1 MVAPSLLASAVA
13 TLHMPQLLDKSIEI
27 LGHRHLR
34 GPNMWSYNPAL
45 EVLIDIG
52 DLEDY
57 PSDKIPGFYDRLCN
71 CLPSLF
77 EHRCSYGEPGGFLKR
92 VEEGTW
98 PGHILEHLTIE
109 LQNLAGISGGF
120 GRARDG
126 GRRGVYKVI
135 VSATEEAVTLQA
147 FKHARDLLLTLIK
160 DNGDPVAQR
169 NQIIEDLRELSD
181 DFCLGP
187 STACI
192 VNAATAREIPY
203 IRLSSGN
210 LVQLGYGA
218 KQRRIWTAETDQ
230 TSAIAETI
238 SRDKDLTKSLLRSAG
253 VPTPE
258 GRTVTSPDDAWEAA
272 QDIGLPVV
280 VKPIDGNHGRGV
292 FINLYTQQEIEAAY
306 AVAIDEGSEVLV
318 ERHII
323 GDEHRLLVV
332 GNKVVAAAKGET
344 VWVTGDGKHT
354 VHELIQIQIN
364 SDPRRGTAEEHPLNP
379 VRIDSAVELELVR
392 QKLTSDS
399 IPALDQKVLIQSN
412 GNVAFDVTDLVHPD
426 VASQVA
432 LAARVVGLE
441 IAGIDLVAKDI
452 SKPLEDQNAAI
463 VEVNA
468 GPGLLM
474 HLKPA
479 SGKPQPVGEAIAE
492 HLFPLNY
499 DFRIPIVGISGSKG
513 RTVAAEMVAHFA
525 RLTNVHV
532 GLSSNKELH
541 FGSRSVYRTSKS
553 NWENGRR
560 TLQNRA
566 IELAVIENSNSSLL
580 LEGLSYDQ
588 CQVGI
593 VLNIDPQGLFPEY
606 NISDEDQLF
615 NVVRTQVDVVLPT
628 GVCVLNA
635 DDQMIVKMIEL
646 SKGEVLFFS
655 EDPDSEVIAKHKH
668 NQGRFI
674 ISTPTAITLYQGNT
688 EKIVIPVPTLIQ
700 NYSKSEWKPHLCL
713 AAAIGAAWG
722 LEIPLN
728 IIEAGVETFVPDATN
743 NIGA

>member
-1 MVAPSLLASAVA
+1 
-13 TLHMPQLLDKSIEI
+13 
-27 LGHRHLR
+27 
-34 GPNMWSYNPAL
+34 MWSYNPAL

-57 PSDKIPGFYDRLCN
+57 PSDLIPGFYDRLCK
-71 CLPSLF
+71 CLPSLH

-109 LQNLAGISGGF
+109 LQNLAGIAGGF

-147 FKHARDLLLTLIK
+147 FKFARDLLLTLIQ
-160 DNGDPVAQR
+160 DNGDAIAQR
-169 NQIIEDLRELSD
+169 EQIIEELRDLSD
-181 DFCLGP
+181 DLCLGP

-192 VNAATAREIPY
+192 VNAATIREIPY

-210 LVQLGYGA
+210 LVQLGYGS

-238 SRDKDLTKSLLRSAG
+238 SRDKDLTKSLLASAG
-253 VPTPE
+253 VPIPE
-258 GRTVTSPDDAWEAA
+258 GRVVTSPDDAWEAA

-306 AVAIDEGSEVLV
+306 AVAINEGSEVLV

-344 VWVTGDGKHT
+344 VWITGDGKHT
-354 VHELIQIQIN
+354 VLELIQIQIN
-364 SDPRRGTAEEHPLNP
+364 SDPRRGTTEECPLNP
-379 VRIDSAVELELVR
+379 VRIDSAVELELAR
-392 QKLTSDS
+392 QKLTGES
-399 IPALDQKVLIQSN
+399 IPGLDQKVLIQSN
-412 GNVAFDVTDLVHPD
+412 GNVAFDVTDLVHPE
-426 VASQVA
+426 VAHQVA

-441 IAGIDLVAKDI
+441 IAGIDLVAQDI
-452 SKPLEDQNAAI
+452 SKPLESQNAAI

-479 SGKPQPVGEAIAE
+479 SGTPQPVGEEIAN
-492 HLFPLNY
+492 HLFPPGY
-499 DFRIPIVGISGSKG
+499 DFRIPIVGVSGNSG
-513 RTVAAEMVAHFA
+513 RTIVAEMIAHFT

-532 GLSSNKELH
+532 GLSTSNGLY
-541 FGSRSVYRTSKS
+541 FGNRTIKQTSS
-553 NWENGRR
+553 SHWENARR

-566 IELAVIENSNSSLL
+566 IEVAVLENDNASLL
-580 LEGLSYDQ
+580 LEGLAYDQ
-588 CQVGI
+588 CQVGV
-593 VLNIDPQGLFPEY
+593 VLNIDPLKLFPEH
-606 NISDEDQLF
+606 NISEEDQLF

-628 GVCVLNA
+628 GTSVLNA
-635 DDQMIVKMIEL
+635 DDPMIVKMAEL
-646 SKGEVLFFS
+646 SKGEVMYFS
-655 EDPDSEVIAKHKH
+655 QDPESSVLAAHQEND
-668 NQGRFI
+668 GRSI
-674 ISTPTAITLYQGNT
+674 MVSPSVITLKQG
-688 EKIVIPVPTLIQ
+688 KLDKLVIPIPPAVKESSL
-700 NYSKSEWKPHLCL
+700 EWAPHLSL
-713 AAAIGAAWG
+713 AAAIGAAWA
-722 LEIPLN
+722 LDIPFN
-728 IIEAGVETFVPDATN
+728 VIEAGVETFVSSS
-743 NIGA
+743 NIPAGV

>member
-1 MVAPSLLASAVA
+1 
-13 TLHMPQLLDKSIEI
+13 
-27 LGHRHLR
+27 
-34 GPNMWSYNPAL
+34 MWSYNPAL

-52 DLEDY
+52 ELEDY
-57 PSDKIPGFYDRLCN
+57 PSDKIPGFYERLCS
-71 CLPSLF
+71 CLPSLH

-109 LQNLAGISGGF
+109 LQNLAGIPGGF

-126 GRRGVYKVI
+126 GGRGIYKVI
-135 VSATEEAVTLQA
+135 VSASEEAVTLKA
-147 FKHARDLLLTLIK
+147 FTHARDLLLTLIQ
-160 DNGDPVAQR
+160 DNGDPIAQR
-169 NQIIEDLRELSD
+169 ELIIEELRDLSD
-181 DFCLGP
+181 DLCLGP

-192 VNAATAREIPY
+192 VHAASAREIPY

-210 LVQLGYGA
+210 LVQLGYGS

-292 FINLYTQQEIEAAY
+292 FINLHTQQEIEAAY
-306 AVAIDEGSEVLV
+306 AVAINEGSEVLV
-318 ERHII
+318 ERHIV

-344 VWVTGDGKHT
+344 IWVTGDGQHT
-354 VHELIQIQIN
+354 IQQLIDIQIN

-379 VRIDSAVELELVR
+379 VRIDSAVELELAR
-392 QKLTSDS
+392 QQLTGNS
-399 IPALDQKVLIQSN
+399 IPALDHKVLIQSN

-441 IAGIDLVAKDI
+441 IAGIDLVAQDI
-452 SKPLEDQNAAI
+452 SRPLADQNAAI

-479 SGKPQPVGEAIAE
+479 SGNPQPVGEAIAE
-492 HLFPLNY
+492 HLFPPHY
-499 DFRIPIVGISGSKG
+499 DFRIPIVGISGNLG
-513 RTVAAEMVAHFA
+513 RTIVAEMVAHFA

-532 GLSSNKELH
+532 GLSSSKHLY
-541 FGSRSVYRTSKS
+541 FGNRSIHRTSRS

-566 IELAVIENSNSSLL
+566 VEFAVIENDNASLL

-588 CQVGI
+588 CQVGV
-593 VLNIDPQGLFPEY
+593 VLNIDPQELFPKY

-615 NVVRTQVDVVLPT
+615 NVIRTQVDVVLPT
-628 GVCVLNA
+628 GICVLNA
-635 DDQMIVKMIEL
+635 DDPMIVKMAGL
-646 SKGEVLFFS
+646 SKGEVMYFS
-655 EDPDSEVIAKHKH
+655 EDTNSGVITEHQEKK
-668 NQGRFI
+668 GRFI
-674 ISTPTAITLYQGNT
+674 IASPNAIILKQGDVE
-688 EKIVIPVPTLIQ
+688 EKVIPVPAATQ
-700 NYSKSEWKPHLCL
+700 NHTKSDWAPHLSL
-713 AAAIGAAWG
+713 AAAIGAAWA

-728 IIEAGVETFVPDATN
+728 VIEAGVETFVPDATN
-743 NIGA
+743 SSGT

>member
-1 MVAPSLLASAVA
+1 
-13 TLHMPQLLDKSIEI
+13 MPQLLDKTIEI
-27 LGHRHLR
+27 LSHRHLR

-57 PSDKIPGFYDRLCN
+57 PSDLIPGFYDRLCK
-71 CLPSLF
+71 CLPSLH

-109 LQNLAGISGGF
+109 LQNLAGIAGGF

-135 VSATEEAVTLQA
+135 VSATEEAVTFQA
-147 FKHARDLLLTLIK
+147 FQFARDLLLTLIK
-160 DNGDPVAQR
+160 DNGDAIAQR
-169 NQIIEDLRELSD
+169 EQILEALRELSD
-181 DFCLGP
+181 DLCLGP

-192 VNAATAREIPY
+192 VNAATVREIPY

-210 LVQLGYGA
+210 LVQLGYGS

-238 SRDKDLTKSLLRSAG
+238 SRDKDLTKSLLASAG

-292 FINLYTQQEIEAAY
+292 FINLYTQQEIVAAY
-306 AVAIDEGSEVLV
+306 AVAINEGSEVLV

-344 VWVTGDGKHT
+344 VWITGDGKHT
-354 VHELIQIQIN
+354 VLELIQIQIN
-364 SDPRRGTAEEHPLNP
+364 SDPRRGTTEECPLNP
-379 VRIDSAVELELVR
+379 VRIDSAVELELAR
-392 QKLTSDS
+392 QKLTGES
-399 IPALDQKVLIQSN
+399 IPGIDQKVLIQSN
-412 GNVAFDVTDLVHPD
+412 GNVAFDVTDLVHPE
-426 VASQVA
+426 VAHQVA

-441 IAGIDLVAKDI
+441 IAGIDLVAQDI
-452 SKPLEDQNAAI
+452 SKPLESQNAAI

-479 SGKPQPVGEAIAE
+479 SGTPQPVGEEIAN
-492 HLFPLNY
+492 HLFPPGY
-499 DFRIPIVGISGSKG
+499 DFRIPIVGISGNSG
-513 RTVAAEMVAHFA
+513 RTIVAEMVAHFT

-532 GLSSNKELH
+532 GLSTNNGLY
-541 FGSRSVYRTSKS
+541 FGSRTIKQTSPS
-553 NWENGRR
+553 HWENARR

-566 IELAVIENSNSSLL
+566 IEVAVLENDNASLL
-580 LEGLSYDQ
+580 LEGLAYDQ
-588 CQVGI
+588 CQVGV
-593 VLNIDPQGLFPEY
+593 VLNIDPLKLFPEH

-615 NVVRTQVDVVLPT
+615 NVVRTQVDVVLPSGT
-628 GVCVLNA
+628 SVLNA
-635 DDQMIVKMIEL
+635 DDPMIVKMAEL
-646 SKGEVLFFS
+646 SKGEVMYFS
-655 EDPDSEVIAKHKH
+655 QDPASPVITAHQEKD
-668 NQGRFI
+668 GRSVI
-674 ISTPTAITLYQGNT
+674 VSPSVITLKQG
-688 EKIVIPVPTLIQ
+688 KLDKLVIPIPSAIQ
-700 NYSKSEWKPHLCL
+700 QSPLDWTPHLSL
-713 AAAIGAAWG
+713 AAAIGAAWA
-722 LEIPLN
+722 LDIPFN
-728 IIEAGVETFVPDATN
+728 VIEAGVETFVSN
-743 NIGA
+743 SNIPAGV

>member
-1 MVAPSLLASAVA
+1 
-13 TLHMPQLLDKSIEI
+13 
-27 LGHRHLR
+27 
-34 GPNMWSYNPAL
+34 MWSYNPAL

-52 DLEDY
+52 ELEDY
-57 PSDKIPGFYDRLCN
+57 PSDKIPGFYERLST
-71 CLPSLF
+71 CLPSLH

-98 PGHILEHLTIE
+98 PGHILEHLTLE
-109 LQNLAGISGGF
+109 LQNLAGIPGGF

-147 FKHARDLLLTLIK
+147 FTYARDLLLTLIQ
-160 DNGDPVAQR
+160 DNGDPIAQR
-169 NQIIEDLRELSD
+169 NFIIEELRELSD
-181 DFCLGP
+181 DLCLGP

-210 LVQLGYGA
+210 LVQLGYGS

-238 SRDKDLTKSLLRSAG
+238 SRDKDLTKSLLASAG

-258 GRTVTSPDDAWEAA
+258 GRTVTSPNDAWEAA

-306 AVAIDEGSEVLV
+306 VVAINEGSEVLV
-318 ERHII
+318 ERHIV

-354 VHELIQIQIN
+354 IQDLIQIQIN
-364 SDPRRGTAEEHPLNP
+364 SDPRRGNSEEHPLNP
-379 VRIDSAVELELVR
+379 VRIDSAVELELAR
-392 QKLTSDS
+392 QQLTGDS
-399 IPALDQKVLIQSN
+399 VPAVDHKVLIQSN

-441 IAGIDLVAKDI
+441 IAGIDLVAQDI
-452 SKPLEDQNAAI
+452 SRPLGEQNAAI

-479 SGKPQPVGEAIAE
+479 SGKAQPVGEAITD
-492 HLFPLNY
+492 HLFPPNV
-499 DFRIPIVGISGSKG
+499 DFRIPIIGISGSKG
-513 RTVAAEMVAHFA
+513 RTIVAEMVAHFA

-532 GLSSNKELH
+532 GLSSNKDLY
-541 FGSRSVYRTSKS
+541 FGNRSIHRTSKS

-566 IELAVIENSNSSLL
+566 IELAVIENDNSSLL

-593 VLNIDPQGLFPEY
+593 VLNIDPQGLFPEH
-606 NISDEDQLF
+606 NISDDEQLF

-628 GVCVLNA
+628 GICVLNA
-635 DDQMIVKMIEL
+635 DDPMITKMAEL
-646 SKGEVLFFS
+646 SKGEVMYFS
-655 EDPDSEVIAKHKH
+655 EDQHSTFVAEHQQKMGRVIIANPK
-668 NQGRFI
+668 
-674 ISTPTAITLYQGNT
+674 AITLMQGT
-688 EKIVIPVPTLIQ
+688 IETKVIPVPPSIQ
-700 NYSKSEWKPHLCL
+700 NRPKSEWMPYLSL
-713 AAAIGAAWG
+713 AAAIGAAWA

-728 IIEAGVETFVPDATN
+728 IIQAGVETFVPNTKN
-743 NIGA
+743 TTEV

>member
-1 MVAPSLLASAVA
+1 
-13 TLHMPQLLDKSIEI
+13 MPQLLDKTIEI
-27 LGHRHLR
+27 LSHRHLR

-57 PSDKIPGFYDRLCN
+57 PSDLIPGFYDRLSK
-71 CLPSLF
+71 CLPSLH

-109 LQNLAGISGGF
+109 LQNLAGIAGGF

-147 FKHARDLLLTLIK
+147 FKFARDLLLTLIK
-160 DNGDPVAQR
+160 DNGDAIAQR
-169 NQIIEDLRELSD
+169 EKIIEDLRDLSD
-181 DFCLGP
+181 DLCLGP

-210 LVQLGYGA
+210 LVQLGYGS

-238 SRDKDLTKSLLRSAG
+238 SRDKDLTKSLLASAG

-306 AVAIDEGSEVLV
+306 AVAMNEGSEVLV

-344 VWVTGDGKHT
+344 VWITGDGKHT
-354 VHELIQIQIN
+354 VLELIQIQIN
-364 SDPRRGTAEEHPLNP
+364 SDPRRGTTEECPLNP
-379 VRIDSAVELELVR
+379 VRIDSAVELELAR
-392 QKLTSDS
+392 QKLTGGS
-399 IPALDQKVLIQSN
+399 IPSIDQKVLIQSN
-412 GNVAFDVTDLVHPD
+412 GNVAFDVTDLVHPE
-426 VASQVA
+426 VAHQVA

-441 IAGIDLVAKDI
+441 IAGVDLVAQDI
-452 SKPLEDQNAAI
+452 SRPLESQNAAI

-479 SGKPQPVGEAIAE
+479 SGKPQPVGEEIAN
-492 HLFPLNY
+492 HLFPPGY
-499 DFRIPIVGISGSKG
+499 DFRIPIVGVSGNSG
-513 RTVAAEMVAHFA
+513 RTVVAEMVAHFI
-525 RLTNVHV
+525 RLTNMHV
-532 GLSSNKELH
+532 GLSTNNGLY
-541 FGSRSVYRTSKS
+541 FGSRTIKQTSFS
-553 NWENGRR
+553 HWENARR

-566 IELAVIENSNSSLL
+566 IEVAVIENDNASLL
-580 LEGLSYDQ
+580 LEGLAYDQ
-588 CQVGI
+588 CQIGI
-593 VLNIDPQGLFPEY
+593 VLNIDPLGLFPEH
-606 NISDEDQLF
+606 NISEEDQLF

-628 GVCVLNA
+628 GTSVLNA
-635 DDQMIVKMIEL
+635 DDSMLVKMAEL
-646 SKGEVLFFS
+646 SKGEVMYFS
-655 EDPDSEVIAKHKH
+655 QDPASAVIATHQEKD
-668 NQGRFI
+668 GRSI
-674 ISTPTAITLYQGNT
+674 IVSPSIITLKQG
-688 EKIVIPVPTLIQ
+688 KLDALVIPIPPAIQ
-700 NYSKSEWKPHLCL
+700 SSSLDWAPNLSL
-713 AAAIGAAWG
+713 AAAIGAAWA
-722 LEIPLN
+722 LDIPFN
-728 IIEAGVETFVPDATN
+728 VIEAGVETFVSN
-743 NIGA
+743 SNIPAGT

>member
-1 MVAPSLLASAVA
+1 
-13 TLHMPQLLDKSIEI
+13 MPQLLDKTIEI
-27 LGHRHLR
+27 LSHRHLR

-57 PSDKIPGFYDRLCN
+57 PSDLIPGFYDRLSK
-71 CLPSLF
+71 CLPSLH

-109 LQNLAGISGGF
+109 LQNLAGIAGGF

-147 FKHARDLLLTLIK
+147 FKYARDLLLTLIK
-160 DNGDPVAQR
+160 DNGDFVSQR
-169 NQIIEDLRELSD
+169 EKIIEDLRDLSD
-181 DFCLGP
+181 DLCLGP

-238 SRDKDLTKSLLRSAG
+238 SRDKDLTKSLLASAG

-306 AVAIDEGSEVLV
+306 AVAINEGSEVLV

-344 VWVTGDGKHT
+344 VWITGDGKHT
-354 VHELIQIQIN
+354 VLELIQIQIN
-364 SDPRRGTAEEHPLNP
+364 SDPRRGTTEECPLNP
-379 VRIDSAVELELVR
+379 VRIDSAVELELAR
-392 QKLTSDS
+392 QKLTGDS
-399 IPALDQKVLIQSN
+399 TPSIDQKVLIQSN
-412 GNVAFDVTDLVHPD
+412 GNVAFDVTDLVHPE
-426 VASQVA
+426 VAHQVA

-441 IAGIDLVAKDI
+441 IAGVDLVAQDI
-452 SKPLEDQNAAI
+452 SKPLESQNAAI

-479 SGKPQPVGEAIAE
+479 SGKPQPVGEEIAN
-492 HLFPLNY
+492 HLFPPGY
-499 DFRIPIVGISGSKG
+499 DFRIPIVGISGNSG
-513 RTVAAEMVAHFA
+513 RSIVAEMVAHFI
-525 RLTNVHV
+525 RLTNMYV
-532 GLSSNKELH
+532 GLSTSNGLY
-541 FGSRSVYRTSKS
+541 FGSRTIKQTSS
-553 NWENGRR
+553 SHWENARR

-566 IELAVIENSNSSLL
+566 IEVAVIENDNASLL
-580 LEGLSYDQ
+580 LEGLAYDQ

-593 VLNIDPQGLFPEY
+593 VLNIDPLKLFPEH
-606 NISDEDQLF
+606 NISEEDQLF

-628 GVCVLNA
+628 GTSVLNA
-635 DDQMIVKMIEL
+635 DDSMIVKMAEL
-646 SKGEVLFFS
+646 SKGEVMYFS
-655 EDPDSEVIAKHKH
+655 QDPSSSLITAHQEKG
-668 NQGRFI
+668 GRSI
-674 ISTPTAITLYQGNT
+674 IVGTSVITLKQGKVDQLT
-688 EKIVIPVPTLIQ
+688 IPIPPTVRDSSLDWAP
-700 NYSKSEWKPHLCL
+700 NLSL
-713 AAAIGAAWG
+713 AAAIGAAWA
-722 LEIPLN
+722 LDIPFN
-728 IIEAGVETFVPDATN
+728 VIEAGVETFVSN
-743 NIGA
+743 SNIPAGA

>member
-1 MVAPSLLASAVA
+1 
-13 TLHMPQLLDKSIEI
+13 MPQLLDKTIEI
-27 LGHRHLR
+27 LSHRHLR

-57 PSDKIPGFYDRLCN
+57 PSDLIPGFYDRLSK
-71 CLPSLF
+71 CLPSLH

-109 LQNLAGISGGF
+109 LQNLAGIAGGF

-147 FKHARDLLLTLIK
+147 FQYARDLLLTLIK
-160 DNGDPVAQR
+160 DNGDAVAQR
-169 NQIIEDLRELSD
+169 EKIIEDLRDLSD
-181 DFCLGP
+181 DLCLGP

-210 LVQLGYGA
+210 LVQLGYGS

-238 SRDKDLTKSLLRSAG
+238 SRDKDLTKSLLASAG

-306 AVAIDEGSEVLV
+306 AVAINEGSEVLV

-344 VWVTGDGKHT
+344 VWITGDGKHT
-354 VHELIQIQIN
+354 VLELIQIQIN
-364 SDPRRGTAEEHPLNP
+364 SDPRRGTTEECPLNL
-379 VRIDSAVELELVR
+379 VRIDSAVELELAR
-392 QKLTSDS
+392 QKLTGDS
-399 IPALDQKVLIQSN
+399 IPSVDQKVLIQSN
-412 GNVAFDVTDLVHPD
+412 GNVAFDVTDLVHPE
-426 VASQVA
+426 VAHQVA

-441 IAGIDLVAKDI
+441 IAGIDLVAQDI
-452 SKPLEDQNAAI
+452 SKPLESQNAAI

-479 SGKPQPVGEAIAE
+479 SGKPQPVGEEIAN
-492 HLFPLNY
+492 HLFPPGY
-499 DFRIPIVGISGSKG
+499 DFRIPIVGISGNSG
-513 RTVAAEMVAHFA
+513 RTVVAEMVAHFI
-525 RLTNVHV
+525 RLTNMHV
-532 GLSSNKELH
+532 GLSTSNGLY
-541 FGSRSVYRTSKS
+541 FGSRTIKQTSS
-553 NWENGRR
+553 SHWENARR

-566 IELAVIENSNSSLL
+566 IEVAVIENDNASLL
-580 LEGLSYDQ
+580 LEGLAYDQ

-593 VLNIDPQGLFPEY
+593 VLNIDPLRLFPEH
-606 NISDEDQLF
+606 NISEEDQLF

-628 GVCVLNA
+628 GTSVLNA
-635 DDQMIVKMIEL
+635 DDAMIVKMTEL
-646 SKGEVLFFS
+646 SKGEVMYFS
-655 EDPDSEVIAKHKH
+655 QDPNSPVIAAHQEKD
-668 NQGRFI
+668 GRSMI
-674 ISTPTAITLYQGNT
+674 VSPSVITLKQG
-688 EKIVIPVPTLIQ
+688 KLDALVIPIPPAVQGSSLDWAPNL
-700 NYSKSEWKPHLCL
+700 SL
-713 AAAIGAAWG
+713 AAAIGAAWA
-722 LEIPLN
+722 LDIPFN
-728 IIEAGVETFVPDATN
+728 VIEAGVETFVSN
-743 NIGA
+743 SNIAAGT

>member
-1 MVAPSLLASAVA
+1 
-13 TLHMPQLLDKSIEI
+13 MPQLLDKTIEI
-27 LGHRHLR
+27 LSHRHLR

-57 PSDKIPGFYDRLCN
+57 PSDLIPGFYDRLSK
-71 CLPSLF
+71 CLPSLH

-109 LQNLAGISGGF
+109 LQNLAGIAGGF

-147 FKHARDLLLTLIK
+147 FKFARDLLLTLIK
-160 DNGDPVAQR
+160 DNGDAIAQR
-169 NQIIEDLRELSD
+169 EMILEELRDLSD
-181 DFCLGP
+181 DLCLGP

-210 LVQLGYGA
+210 LVQLGYGS

-238 SRDKDLTKSLLRSAG
+238 SRDKDLTKSLLSSAG

-258 GRTVTSPDDAWEAA
+258 GRSVTSPDDAWEAA

-292 FINLYTQQEIEAAY
+292 FINLHTQQEIEAAY
-306 AVAIDEGSEVLV
+306 AVAINEGSEVLV

-344 VWVTGDGKHT
+344 VWITGDGKHT
-354 VHELIQIQIN
+354 VLELIQIQIN
-364 SDPRRGTAEEHPLNP
+364 SDPRRGTTEECPLNP
-379 VRIDSAVELELVR
+379 VRIDSAVELELAR
-392 QKLTSDS
+392 QKLTGDS
-399 IPALDQKVLIQSN
+399 IPSIDQKVLIQSN
-412 GNVAFDVTDLVHPD
+412 GNVAFDVTDLVHPE
-426 VASQVA
+426 VAHQVA

-441 IAGIDLVAKDI
+441 IAGVDLVAQDI
-452 SKPLEDQNAAI
+452 SKPLESQNAAI

-479 SGKPQPVGEAIAE
+479 SGKPQPVGEEIAN
-492 HLFPLNY
+492 HLFPPGY
-499 DFRIPIVGISGSKG
+499 DFRIPIVGISGNSG
-513 RTVAAEMVAHFA
+513 RTIVAEMVAHFI

-532 GLSSNKELH
+532 GLSAHNGLY
-541 FGSRSVYRTSKS
+541 FGSRTIKQTSS
-553 NWENGRR
+553 SHWENARR

-566 IELAVIENSNSSLL
+566 IEAAVIENDNSSLL
-580 LEGLSYDQ
+580 LEGLAYDQ
-588 CQVGI
+588 CQVGV
-593 VLNIDPQGLFPEY
+593 VLNIDPLKLFPEH

-615 NVVRTQVDVVLPT
+615 NVVRTQVDVVLPSGT
-628 GVCVLNA
+628 SVLNA
-635 DDQMIVKMIEL
+635 DDAMIVKMAEL
-646 SKGEVLFFS
+646 SKGEVMYFS
-655 EDPDSEVIAKHKH
+655 QDPNSSVIAAHQEKDGRSIIVSPSVISLKRGKLDVLAIPIPPAV
-668 NQGRFI
+668 QG
-674 ISTPTAITLYQGNT
+674 SSL
-688 EKIVIPVPTLIQ
+688 
-700 NYSKSEWKPHLCL
+700 EWAPNLSL
-713 AAAIGAAWG
+713 AAAIGAAWA
-722 LEIPLN
+722 LDIPFN
-728 IIEAGVETFVPDATN
+728 VIEAGVETFVSN
-743 NIGA
+743 SNIAVGT